1 MLPVHLKQLFEL
13 PFQLLR
19 DLGWSPHLAEMN
31 DDLVLRTYV
40 TLAFGDVPP
49 HHLEL
54 ALATHLR
61 TITQFASVR
70 HYLAW
75 PSDTTPMR
83 HAT

>member
-40 TLAFGDVPP
+40 KGGFPSP
-49 HHLEL
+49 
-54 ALATHLR
+54 LR
-61 TITQFASVR
+61 KQVDLRVR
-70 HYLAW
+70 VR
-75 PSDTTPMR
+75 P
-83 HAT
+83 